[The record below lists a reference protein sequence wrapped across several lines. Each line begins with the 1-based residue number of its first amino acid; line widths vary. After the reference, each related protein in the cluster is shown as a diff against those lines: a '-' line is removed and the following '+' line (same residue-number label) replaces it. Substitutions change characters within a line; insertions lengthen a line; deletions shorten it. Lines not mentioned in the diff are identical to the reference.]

1 MGKMKDEMQENNPLL
16 QVYMTIL
23 PLTVLA
29 VAVIFLLVKLI
40 SGMIA
45 PDQLILNAKYH
56 DYQFFL
62 KDRIL

>member
-16 QVYMTIL
+16 QVYMKIL

-40 SGMIA
+40 SGRIA
-45 PDQLILNAKYH
+45 PVQLILNAKYH
-56 DYQFFL
+56 DFEKGAVL
-62 KDRIL
+62 M